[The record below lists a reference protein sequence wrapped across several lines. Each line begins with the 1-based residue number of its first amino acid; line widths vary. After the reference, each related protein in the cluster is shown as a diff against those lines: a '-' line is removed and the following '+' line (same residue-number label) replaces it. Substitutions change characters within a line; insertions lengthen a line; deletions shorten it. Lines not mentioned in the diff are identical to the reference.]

1 MDSRPHPSLSGT
13 LEVKVNIDPRAIIS
27 AIPSAEMTARIYMR
41 PFAPMKDSETI
52 TVVKPADGQ
61 GVDGIVPDL
70 SGEVVQPSMA
80 R

>member
-1 MDSRPHPSLSGT
+1 
-13 LEVKVNIDPRAIIS
+13 
-27 AIPSAEMTARIYMR
+27 
-41 PFAPMKDSETI
+41 MKDSETI